1 MAAAQAPYREW
12 QGIPVDQS
20 ILSTIEPAFRTAYK
34 RVIEEGG
41 DRVCFTHYAADGR
54 RVVKT
59 FKELDQDVRKARQCL
74 RAHAPDKKAI
84 ATIAG
89 NSYDHV
95 VFIFAILVEGYS
107 LCPINPEDD
116 PVRIQT
122 KCKQLGDSL
131 AIWAEAPEAIKTSG
145 LEVRDI
151 KEWRDFNEAADDPE
165 RPRGKHPFI
174 MVFTS
179 GSTGHSKVVQQSE
192 YSVLVGCEGLIRHHQ
207 LKPGVVLGTPLPV
220 FHVNALQFGLL
231 TIFLAGGHVVLFEK
245 FSPVQLL
252 EKSASEKVEILSLI
266 PPVIS
271 ALVRWYPRVSVD
283 LTSLRYA
290 VSAAAPLSVDLAREA
305 AEVLPFKIVQG
316 YGLSEA
322 VNFSATMPIDLSPE
336 EHSYWMTSF
345 DRPSIGVSLFGCE
358 IHVLSPTGEPVAERE
373 QGEICL
379 RGHTLMAGYLG
390 HSESET
396 FKNGYFPTGDL
407 GYYVRDKN
415 GRRFYFING
424 RVKDVIKRFGMTVS
438 LREVDEWVARYR
450 HEGFAAIS
458 VGFEHDI
465 SGEEVGL
472 VVESGTAGDVGELK
486 TFLETVPLTLRPKV
500 VLFTNESVRT
510 ASGKPCRWKFKPLF
524 QPFKSRIIPAE
535 AVLIVEDGPGAK

>member
-1 MAAAQAPYREW
+1 MSAHEAQKASAYREW
-12 QGIPVDQS
+12 QGIPIEKS
-20 ILSTIEPAFRTAYK
+20 ILTQIEPAFRFAYK
-34 RVIEEGG
+34 RTVEQGG
-41 DRVCFTHYAADGR
+41 DKVCFTHYAADGR
-54 RVVKT
+54 RLVKT
-59 FKELDQDVRKARQCL
+59 FKELDRDVRRARQCL
-74 RAHAPDKKAI
+74 RQHASDKKAI

-89 NSYDHV
+89 NTYDHV

-107 LCPINPEDD
+107 LCPINPDDD
-116 PVRIQT
+116 PIRIES
-122 KCKQLGDSL
+122 KCKQLGESL
-131 AIWAEAPEAIKTSG
+131 SIWAEAPELFQATRLK
-145 LEVRDI
+145 VRDI
-151 KEWRDFNEAADDPE
+151 KEWCEFAEAPE
-165 RPRGKHPFI
+165 APEQARGDHPFI

-207 LKPGVVLGTPLPV
+207 LKPGVVVGTPLPV

-231 TIFLAGGHVVLFEK
+231 TTFLAGGHLVLFEK
-245 FSPVQLL
+245 FSPVLLL

-283 LTSLRYA
+283 LSSLRYA
-290 VSAAAPLSVDLAREA
+290 VSAAAPLSVDLARQA
-305 AEVLPFKIVQG
+305 AAVFPFKIVQG

-322 VNFSATMPIDLSPE
+322 VNFSATMPIDLPAE
-336 EHSYWMTSF
+336 EHSRWMTSF
-345 DRPSIGVSLFGCE
+345 DRPSIGVSLYGCE
-358 IHVLSPTGEPVAERE
+358 ILVLSSSGEPAAEKE

-379 RGHTLMAGYLG
+379 RGHTLMDGYRG

-407 GYYVRDKN
+407 GYFVRDKV
-415 GRRFYFING
+415 GREFYFING

-438 LREVDEWVARYR
+438 LREVDEWVARYP

-472 VVESGTAGDVGELK
+472 VVERATAGDVEQLK
-486 TFLETVPLTLRPKV
+486 TFLGSVPLTLRPKV
-500 VLFTNESVRT
+500 VLFTDESVRT
-510 ASGKPCRWKFKPLF
+510 ASGKPCRWKFKSLF
-524 QPFKSRIIPAE
+524 EPYKGRIFPAE
-535 AVLIVEDGPGAK
+535 SVTVGE